1 MAKKMETTLL
11 DVGLRDITSK
21 MENPTE
27 KKMENEMETG
37 LCLGVVFSCLWLTG
51 NKIIKQTMQLL

>member
-11 DVGLRDITSK
+11 DLGLRDITSK

-27 KKMENEMETG
+27 NKMETG
-37 LCLGVVFSCLWLTG
+37 LCIGIVFSCLWLAG
-51 NKIIKQTMQLL
+51 NKIIEQTMQLL